1 MRDMLQKSHIISIDA
16 RQSMHF
22 MSKKAQSHELTY
34 DLIKRAVHGEPEAL
48 EDTMTLTSILWWH
61 MKPPGRTTE
70 PTGT

>member
-1 MRDMLQKSHIISIDA
+1 
-16 RQSMHF
+16 MHF

-61 MKPPGRTTE
+61 MKPPGRKTE